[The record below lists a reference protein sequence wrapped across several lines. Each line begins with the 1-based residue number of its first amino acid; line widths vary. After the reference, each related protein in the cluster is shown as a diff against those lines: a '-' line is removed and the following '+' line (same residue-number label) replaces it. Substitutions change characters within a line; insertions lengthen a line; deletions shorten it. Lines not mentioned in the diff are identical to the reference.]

1 MDARESLAMRTAR
14 GLIAAGHALDAVL
27 GSGLIPADLIGS
39 IGEAIRQEEGYELVP
54 VDALVAEAGR
64 PQWLR
69 DCDRSKWLYWPQLRE
84 FLLNVKGRSLPEV
97 RALDDASDE
106 VVGRLPNP
114 KDATSDVRGLVLGF
128 VQSGKTANYTA
139 VIAKAADAGYRLVV
153 VLAGIDNGLR
163 KQTNSRLKR
172 ELVGRADG
180 KSQAVPLPPMGKRW
194 HEFTRDEINGDFQQ
208 GYANHAALQG
218 SQPVLLVVKKNR
230 VVLER
235 LIGWLREAP
244 ADVRNQLPFLLV
256 DDEADLASIDT
267 RGTFQTEDDGPDEE
281 YEPPSTINRLIR
293 ELLTLFGRR
302 AYLAYTAT
310 PFANVL
316 IPHDTHDPD
325 VGSDLYPKDFII
337 ALPKP
342 DGYFGAE
349 ELFGRFDPANGGQS
363 GGRDVIRP
371 VSDEDGDSLER
382 GEMPESLTVAILDFV
397 LAGACVGQRG
407 GGNGPATMLVH
418 TSQRV
423 VDHGQITDVVSEHF
437 RELRDEWRYQKQHGL
452 RDRLAERWEQ
462 DFRPVTRATDLGR
475 DIPFEE
481 LEPFISP
488 FVESVEVREV
498 NSAAGEVLDYEREP
512 GLKAIAVG
520 GNKLSRGLTLEGLLV
535 SYFIRRSPT
544 YDTLMQMGRWF
555 GYRGGQDDLVR
566 IHTTPELQN
575 WFTDLA
581 FVEHQL
587 REDIR
592 IYQDL
597 GLTPREAGMRIR
609 EHPVMQVTAQLKRRF
624 SSNTTISQSYALSIV
639 QTFKFPLSRPDDLAL
654 QAEVNLQAV
663 RGLIRSLAGSPV
675 LGDAPSKAYWTGV
688 PASTVLEFLRQYRVD
703 EAGGGVS
710 TALVVR
716 YIERCMEAGELVRW
730 TVALSGRQTLDRKLG
745 TVDWGAPGGQV
756 NQISRSRLGL
766 ADSVGVITNPGDEE
780 IGLDEGQVEE
790 LDRRDEAERDKRRSR
805 SVIARQLRSPLNGLL
820 VLYPISR
827 KSGHELAN
835 GEREARRPLYDDP
848 ADPRSRDLVG
858 FAISFPRTEQRQ
870 AVEAYT
876 TGTVEWRPAE

>member
-14 GLIAAGHALDAVL
+14 GLLAAGHSLDAVL
-27 GSGLIPADLIGS
+27 GSGLIPADLVGS
-39 IGEAIRQEEGYELVP
+39 IGEAIRQEEAYELVP
-54 VDALVAEAGR
+54 VDALVSQGGR

-69 DCDRSKWLYWPQLRE
+69 NCDRSKWLYWPQLRE

-97 RALDDASDE
+97 RSLDDASDE

-180 KSQAVPLPPMGKRW
+180 RSQAVPLPPMGKRW
-194 HEFTRDEINGDFQQ
+194 HEFTRDETNGDFQQ

-244 ADVRNQLPFLLV
+244 TDVRNQLPFLLV

-267 RGTFQTEDDGPDEE
+267 RGTFQTEEDGPDEE

-342 DGYFGAE
+342 EGYFGAE
-349 ELFGRFDPANGGQS
+349 ELFGRLDPANGGQA

-371 VSDEDGDSLER
+371 VSDEDGDALER
-382 GEMPESLTVAILDFV
+382 REMPESLTIAIQDFV
-397 LAGACVGQRG
+397 LAGACVGHRG
-407 GGNGPATMLVH
+407 GGDGPATMLVH

-423 VDHGQITDVVSEHF
+423 VDHGQIREVVSDHF

-452 RDRLAERWEQ
+452 RNRLAERWEQ
-462 DFRPVTRATDLGR
+462 DFRPVTRATDLSR
-475 DIPFEE
+475 DIPFEA

-488 FVESVEVREV
+488 FMESVEVREV

-592 IYQDL
+592 IYK
-597 GLTPREAGMRIR
+597 T
-609 EHPVMQVTAQLKRRF
+609 
-624 SSNTTISQSYALSIV
+624 
-639 QTFKFPLSRPDDLAL
+639 
-654 QAEVNLQAV
+654 
-663 RGLIRSLAGSPV
+663 
-675 LGDAPSKAYWTGV
+675 
-688 PASTVLEFLRQYRVD
+688 
-703 EAGGGVS
+703 
-710 TALVVR
+710 
-716 YIERCMEAGELVRW
+716 
-730 TVALSGRQTLDRKLG
+730 
-745 TVDWGAPGGQV
+745 
-756 NQISRSRLGL
+756 
-766 ADSVGVITNPGDEE
+766 
-780 IGLDEGQVEE
+780 
-790 LDRRDEAERDKRRSR
+790 
-805 SVIARQLRSPLNGLL
+805 
-820 VLYPISR
+820 
-827 KSGHELAN
+827 
-835 GEREARRPLYDDP
+835 
-848 ADPRSRDLVG
+848 
-858 FAISFPRTEQRQ
+858 
-870 AVEAYT
+870 
-876 TGTVEWRPAE
+876 